1 MKGKADNSTK
11 PMCAVAPSSNK
22 EGASTTNVRW
32 WLPLLLLVVSLA
44 ASGCSL
50 HKSSP
55 GKASTASYGKRGF
68 KPYTIRGKTYYPLQS
83 AHGFK
88 EEGIASWYGRDFHG
102 KATASGEPYDM
113 YSMTAAHKVLPLGTQ
128 VRVTNKR
135 NGRSIVVYVND
146 RGPFIDDR
154 VIDLSHTGAK
164 KLGMLGP
171 GTAHVVVEHVASA
184 NDSPPPLPA
193 PAPYVP
199 PAPQPAPAAPRPVPE
214 PGPMVA
220 YNSGGQG
227 SGTQE
232 YPGQRTGGRPV
243 PAPVYGSAHAPV
255 YGTSAGTTVQNQ
267 GQPAPSPS
275 YRTTAAQGQGS
286 FFAQIGAFSV
296 QGNAERLCDKIRQT
310 GVPARSQFDS
320 QKGLWRVQVGP
331 YRSMSEANQAAAT
344 VRKSPTLLSSMDR

>member
-11 PMCAVAPSSNK
+11 PLCAVAPSCNK
-22 EGASTTNVRW
+22 EGAGTTSIRW
-32 WLPLLLLVVSLA
+32 WLLILLLVTAQA
-44 ASGCSL
+44 AAGCSL
-50 HKSSP
+50 HQSSP
-55 GKASTASYGKRGF
+55 KKASTASYGKRGF

-102 KATASGEPYDM
+102 KPTASGERYDM
-113 YSMTAAHKVLPLGTQ
+113 YGMTAAHKVLPLGTQ

-135 NGRSIVVYVND
+135 NGRSIIVYVND

-164 KLGMLGP
+164 KLDMLGP

-184 NDSPPPLPA
+184 KDAPPPLPA
-193 PAPYVP
+193 PAPYIP

-220 YNSGGQG
+220 HRSGGQG
-227 SGTQE
+227 QGTVE
-232 YPGQRTGGRPV
+232 YPGQRSGGRPV
-243 PAPVYGSAHAPV
+243 TPPTGAPGYGSAHTPV
-255 YGTSAGTTVQNQ
+255 YGASTGT
-267 GQPAPSPS
+267 
-275 YRTTAAQGQGS
+275 AQGKGQY
-286 FFAQIGAFSV
+286 FAQIGAFSV
-296 QGNAERLCDKIRQT
+296 QNNAERLCEKIRQS
-310 GVPARSQFDS
+310 GVPARNQYDS

-331 YRSMSEANQAAAT
+331 YRSVAEANQAAAS
-344 VRKSPTLLSSMDR
+344 VRRSPTLLTSMDR